1 MLCTDES
8 FLFAANKNAYK
19 CFTLNIIVI
28 IICNVLMFPTLPLRY
43 FSFLYTSAYQNW
55 RISVCRVKQ
64 LIVNVVAIQNL
75 H

>member
-19 CFTLNIIVI
+19 CFTLNIRVI
-28 IICNVLMFPTLPLRY
+28 IICNVLIFPTFPLVY
-43 FSFLYTSAYQNW
+43 FSFLYTSEYQNW
-55 RISVCRVKQ
+55 KISVCRVKQ